1 MSSTVNIISTDKVR
15 GARKVWPITGGVH
28 PQENKQQSTRT
39 PIADIALPEQLIFA
53 LSQHAGAP
61 AEPVVKVGD
70 KVLKGQVIAR
80 ASGFVS
86 APVHASTSGT
96 VIAIEDR
103 PVPHP
108 SNMHDKC
115 IVLKSDGEDRW
126 CELNPISDYKKEN
139 PENLIEHIRQAGISG
154 MGGAGF
160 PTAIKLAPAT
170 PIHTLILNGTECEP
184 YITSDDMLMRE
195 QAQAILEG
203 AEILMHILGA
213 QKCLIGV
220 EDNKPHAVHALRKA
234 QQKLSHLKMDTVV
247 FPTVYPSGGEKQ
259 LIQILTGEEVPSGKL
274 PADLGMVVQ
283 NVGTAVAVNDAIR
296 HGRPLISRITTMTG
310 EALAAPQN
318 FNTLIG
324 TPARNLLKAAEAN
337 KDKLTTLVVGG
348 PMMGFMM
355 DNLDVPVTK
364 TTNCLIAGT
373 DDEFPE
379 DPIPQ
384 PCIRCGLCAEACPSS
399 LLPQQLFWHAK
410 ADNTDQLMHHNLFDC
425 IECGACSF
433 VCPSSIPL
441 VQYYRSA
448 KGSIRIQEAKHQKS
462 ERSKARYE
470 ARLSRIEQEKAE
482 KEAKRKANAERAA
495 RLKAEKA
502 KAAAAGKPEASEED
516 DPVKAAIARAKARK
530 AAAASGTAPTTKNP
544 AKPVLTPKQKELKIQ
559 LSMAKAQLKKTERA
573 LTAAEASGEGGT
585 EALKANIQMLSNQA
599 ESLQKEFD
607 TESLEIPQPAP
618 AAKPEKKARPVLSDA
633 EKRQKIEHAMANAA
647 LRKAERALA
656 GALEQGNESTEAL
669 KQTVEECK
677 AKLAD
682 LDK

>member
-1 MSSTVNIISTDKVR
+1 MSNTANIISSSG

-28 PQENKQQSTRT
+28 PQENKRQSTRT
-39 PIADIALPEQLIFA
+39 PIAGIALPDQLVFA
-53 LSQHAGAP
+53 LSQHAGTP
-61 AEPVVKVGD
+61 AEPVVKAGD

-80 ASGFVS
+80 AAGFVS

-103 PVPHP
+103 PVAHP
-108 SNMHDKC
+108 SNMYDKC
-115 IVLKSDGEDRW
+115 IVLESDGEDHW
-126 CELNPISDYKKEN
+126 CDLQPVADFKQEK
-139 PENLIEHIRQAGISG
+139 PEALIELIRQAGISG

-170 PIHTLILNGTECEP
+170 PVHTLILNGTECEP

-213 QKCLIGV
+213 QECLIGV

-234 QQKLSHLKMDTVV
+234 QQQFSHLNIDTVV

-274 PADLGMVVQ
+274 PADSGMVVQ

-296 HGRPLISRITTMTG
+296 HGKPLISRITTLTG
-310 EALAAPQN
+310 EALAEPRN

-324 TPARNLLKAAEAN
+324 TPARHLLRAAQAN
-337 KDKLTTLVVGG
+337 KDTFTTLVVGG
-348 PMMGFMM
+348 PMMGFMV
-355 DNLDVPVTK
+355 DNLDIPVTK

-373 DDEFPE
+373 DEEFPE
-379 DPIPQ
+379 DPVPQ
-384 PCIRCGLCAEACPSS
+384 SCIRCGMCAEACPSS

-441 VQYYRSA
+441 VQYYRAA
-448 KGSIRIQEAKHQKS
+448 KGSIRIQEARHQKS

-470 ARLSRIEQEKAE
+470 ARLARIEQEKAE
-482 KEAKRKANAERAA
+482 KEARRKANAERAA

-502 KAAAAGKPEASEED
+502 KAAAAGKPETAQTAEE

-530 AAAASGTAPTTKNP
+530 AAAAAGTVPAAKKT
-544 AKPVLTPKQKELKIQ
+544 AKPALTPKQKELKIQ
-559 LSMAKAQLKKTERA
+559 LSMAKAQLKKSERA
-573 LTAAEASGEGGT
+573 LAAAEASGEGDI
-585 EALKANIQMLSNQA
+585 EALKANIQMLGGQA

-607 TESLEIPQPAP
+607 AESA
-618 AAKPEKKARPVLSDA
+618 ASVAKPEPAKKARPVLSDD
-633 EKRQKIEHAMANAA
+633 EKRQKIERAMANAA

-656 GALEQGNESTEAL
+656 AALEQGNESTEAL
-669 KQTVEECK
+669 RQTVEDCK
-677 AKLAD
+677 ARLAE

>member
-1 MSSTVNIISTDKVR
+1 MSSTTNIIGTDKVA
-15 GARKVWPITGGVH
+15 GARKVWSITGGVH
-28 PQENKQQSTRT
+28 PQENKQQSTRS
-39 PIADIALPEQLIFA
+39 PIADLALPEQLVFA

-70 KVLKGQVIAR
+70 KVLKGQMIAR
-80 ASGFVS
+80 AAGFVS

-115 IVLKSDGEDRW
+115 IVLESDYEDRW
-126 CELNPISDYKKEN
+126 CELSPIADFKKEN
-139 PENLIEHIRQAGISG
+139 ADTLIEHIRQAGVSG

-170 PIHTLILNGTECEP
+170 PVHTLILNGTECEP

-195 QAQAILEG
+195 QALGILEG

-213 QKCLIGV
+213 QECLIGV
-220 EDNKPHAVHALRKA
+220 EDNKPHAIHALRKA
-234 QQKLSHLKMDTVV
+234 QQKFSHLKIDTVV

-296 HGRPLISRITTMTG
+296 HGKPLISRITTLTG
-310 EALAAPQN
+310 EALAEPQN

-324 TPARNLLKAAEAN
+324 TPARNLLRAAEAN
-337 KDKLTTLVVGG
+337 KDTLTTLVVGG
-348 PMMGFMM
+348 PMMGFMVE
-355 DNLDVPVTK
+355 NLDFPVTK

-373 DDEFPE
+373 NEEFPD
-379 DPIPQ
+379 DPVPQ
-384 PCIRCGLCAEACPSS
+384 SCIRCGMCAEACPSS

-462 ERSKARYE
+462 ERSKIRYE
-470 ARLSRIEQEKAE
+470 ARLARIEQEKAE

-495 RLKAEKA
+495 KLKAEKA
-502 KAAAAGKPEASEED
+502 KAAANGTTEAPVED

-530 AAAASGTAPTTKNP
+530 AAATTGAAPVANKP

-559 LSMAKAQLKKTERA
+559 LSMAKAQLKKIERA
-573 LTAAEASGEGGT
+573 LAAAEASGEGDV
-585 EALKANIQMLSNQA
+585 EALKANIQMLSNQS
-599 ESLQKEFD
+599 ENLQKEFD
-607 TESLEIPQPAP
+607 AESSETPKPTP
-618 AAKPEKKARPVLSDA
+618 VAKPEKKAKPVLSDD
-633 EKRQKIEHAMANAA
+633 EKRQKIERAMANAA

-656 GALEQGNESTEAL
+656 KALEQGTESTEAL
-669 KQTVEECK
+669 KQTVEACK
-677 AKLAD
+677 AKLAE